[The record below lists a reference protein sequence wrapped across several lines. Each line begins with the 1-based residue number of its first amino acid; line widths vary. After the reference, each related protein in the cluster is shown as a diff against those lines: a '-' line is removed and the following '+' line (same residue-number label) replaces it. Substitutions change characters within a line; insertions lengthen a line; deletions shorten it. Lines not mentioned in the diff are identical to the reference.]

1 VVVSGPFS
9 PVALLVALA
18 PSSDTT
24 ACNLFEPRCAYRS
37 QPARKRMPQVVPT
50 KVFDPRLN
58 NRVVKPMPT
67 VFERLAR
74 LGRLEHTPTP
84 VALVMHNPQGG
95 NRSII

>member
-1 VVVSGPFS
+1 
-9 PVALLVALA
+9 
-18 PSSDTT
+18 
-24 ACNLFEPRCAYRS
+24 
-37 QPARKRMPQVVPT
+37 MPQVVPT